1 MVKTLET
8 DYCGFDFTLVYL
20 YKIKYHEIPY
30 IKVGITSGDGYNDID
45 HRKQLNKR
53 IYNERRNFYEKDG
66 FEFPK
71 SSIDYL
77 YYYVFDGNYN
87 LDDGYKMEQEILN
100 ILRFPHLNII
110 PSPPFRN
117 SKGQNKTEFFVNQK
131 NKAFNV
137 VNEYFESRDKKLKKR
152 LVQYYNWKFNIESFL
167 R

>member
-1 MVKTLET
+1 M
-8 DYCGFDFTLVYL
+8 
-20 YKIKYHEIPY
+20 
-30 IKVGITSGDGYNDID
+30 
-45 HRKQLNKR
+45 
-53 IYNERRNFYEKDG
+53 KD
-66 FEFPK
+66 
-71 SSIDYL
+71 
-77 YYYVFDGNYN
+77 VFDGNYN

-137 VNEYFESRDKKLKKR
+137 VNEYFESRDKKLKKT